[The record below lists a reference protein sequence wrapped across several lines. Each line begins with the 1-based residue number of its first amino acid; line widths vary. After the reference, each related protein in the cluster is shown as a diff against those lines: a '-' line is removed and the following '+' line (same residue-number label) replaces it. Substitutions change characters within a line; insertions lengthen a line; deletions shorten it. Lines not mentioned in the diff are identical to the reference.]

1 MIIDWKGSK
10 LDISSDYGKGQI
22 IDSIKAHIDVEG
34 RPKKQNDFINEYNQ
48 TLEIIES
55 DDALSEDEKEEKQ
68 DLIEEEFTKILKDF
82 FENEPLIIYI
92 KKERKDYGWTRFS
105 RRKTGKE
112 GSAENTAN
120 VRYAENLKLKE
131 VKDGDVR
138 ERLSGVGA
146 LKFAE
151 RGTQQ
156 LNLPPFDFRTFI
168 DTQKNNDIPIQEDM
182 VLKEK
187 EDIET
192 GNPTGVFSFKP
203 EGSVTE
209 EGKEYHFKMTYGN
222 IKSTDLEEA
231 KTNHIRE
238 VTGQNPTPEGTKTR
252 TFKIGSD
259 VFNTKVRFS
268 DKVIKKV
275 TEQAAERAVEWFEY
289 KKTRIPNPT
298 YREDDKGKSLTPN
311 EPKTMINYEII
322 REGTLGGA
330 GSPSYEQYLATVES
344 KAEYFELEVDGK
356 KGLYGFKA
364 PPSSQRRL
372 KQANV
377 EFTQDTDIP
386 KIIEEN
392 NAQIQEIFRP
402 YLESATDIMVPIIC
416 GKFSKSER
424 AEATFDEFKESLVQD
439 DAELEGFTIGSRDNL
454 TDEGKV
460 KLKNLNEM
468 SPSKRKEE
476 LDKLGKKAFVLK
488 ENLKTK
494 DKKRLT
500 WDYTGESVKI
510 GDIQLEK
517 DKTIDNATY
526 EKVLQN
532 IQDMKEEAD
541 EVLGI
546 LKIETLEEF
555 KELFNRTR
563 KTAKQF
569 ISFDE
574 YAKLSLDDKGKYA
587 PNLTI
592 QTGAGIKN
600 VKSSVNFVGKRTYA
614 VGDLKLSN
622 MVFADDELGE
632 GYMGGKTIP
641 FLLALDFYVRVEGE
655 FNLKPAGRES
665 ANRKM
670 ASRVNDL
677 KAKIRVIE
685 RTFGDVTSEVES

>member
-1 MIIDWKGSK
+1 MIIKWKGSN
-10 LDISSDYGKGQI
+10 LDLSSDTGKNEI
-22 IDSIKAHIDVEG
+22 ILTLKGHMDAKG
-34 RPKKQNDFINEYNQ
+34 RPKKTEDLLSEFNKSIMAID
-48 TLEIIES
+48 S
-55 DDALSEDEKEEKQ
+55 DTTLSEDEKEEKEK
-68 DLIEEEFTKILKDF
+68 LLEEEFAKIIKQF
-82 FENEPLIIYI
+82 FEEEPLISYI
-92 KKERKDYGWTRFS
+92 NDEGYGWSRFS
-105 RRKTGKE
+105 RKKTGKE

-120 VRYAENLKLKE
+120 VRYAENLKLKD
-131 VKDGDVR
+131 VKNGDHR

-151 RGTQQ
+151 RGTQE
-156 LNLPPFDFRTFI
+156 LNLPPFDFRSFI
-168 DTQKNNDIPIQEDM
+168 RRQSRTNIPIQEDM
-182 VLKEK
+182 ILKEK
-187 EDIET
+187 EDKET

-203 EGSVTE
+203 EGDVKQG
-209 EGKEYHFKMTYGN
+209 GKNYHFKMTYGN
-222 IKSTDLEEA
+222 IKPTMLEEE

-238 VTGQNPTPEGTKTR
+238 VTGQNPRPER
-252 TFKIGSD
+252 NKIRPLKVGSD
-259 VFNTKVRFS
+259 VFNTEVRFTQ
-268 DKVIKKV
+268 KVIKKV

-289 KKTRIPNPT
+289 KKTRIPNPS
-298 YREDDKGKSLTPN
+298 YKEDANGKTLTPN
-311 EPKTMINYEII
+311 EPKTMVNYEIV
-322 REGTLGGA
+322 REGTVGGK
-330 GSPSYEQYLATVES
+330 GSPSNQQYIATIES

-364 PPSSQRRL
+364 PPSSQKRL
-372 KQANV
+372 KQAIV
-377 EFTQDTDIP
+377 EFTEETDIP
-386 KIIEEN
+386 KLIEQN

-424 AEATFDEFKESLVQD
+424 AEATFDEFKESLEQD
-439 DAELEGFTIGSRDNL
+439 DVDLEGFTIGSRDNL

-460 KLKNLNEM
+460 KLIDLNEIDA
-468 SPSKRKEE
+468 KARKEKLE
-476 LDKLGKKAFVLK
+476 ELGKKAFALK
-488 ENLKTK
+488 EKLKTK
-494 DKKRLT
+494 DKKKLS
-500 WDYTGESVKI
+500 WEYTGESVKI

-563 KTAKQF
+563 KTAEQF

-574 YAKLSLDDKGKYA
+574 YAKLSLDDKEKYT

-614 VGDLKLSN
+614 IGDLKLSD
-622 MVFADDELGE
+622 MVLVDEELGE
-632 GYMGGKTIP
+632 GYMGSKTIP
-641 FLLALDFYVRVEGE
+641 FLLALDFYVREEGQ

-665 ANRKM
+665 ANRAM

-677 KAKIRVIE
+677 KTKIRRIE
-685 RTFGDVTSEVES
+685 RVFGDVTSEVES

>member
-1 MIIDWKGSK
+1 MIIKWKGSDI
-10 LDISSDYGKGQI
+10 DISSDVGKNEI
-22 IDSIKAHIDVEG
+22 INTLKGHMDAKG
-34 RPKKQNDFINEYNQ
+34 RPKKTEDLLREYNKS
-48 TLEIIES
+48 TKAIDS
-55 DDALSEDEKEEKQ
+55 DTTLSEDEKEEKE
-68 DLIEEEFTKILKDF
+68 DLLEEEFAKIIKQF
-82 FENEPLIIYI
+82 FEEEPLISYI
-92 KKERKDYGWTRFS
+92 NKEIYGWTKFS

-120 VRYAENLKLKE
+120 IRYAENLKLKE
-131 VKDGDVR
+131 VKGGDVR

-146 LKFAE
+146 LKFSE
-151 RGTQQ
+151 RGTQK

-168 DTQKNNDIPIQEDM
+168 ATQKSNDIPIEEDM
-182 VLKEK
+182 ILREK
-187 EDIET
+187 EDKET

-203 EGSVTE
+203 IGGVRQ

-238 VTGQNPTPEGTKTR
+238 ITGQNPRPERNKTQ
-252 TFKIGSD
+252 TFKVGSD
-259 VFNTKVRFS
+259 VFNAEVRFTQ
-268 DKVIKKV
+268 KVIKKV

-289 KKTRIPNPT
+289 KKTRIPNPA
-298 YREDDKGKSLTPN
+298 YKEGSS
-311 EPKTMINYEII
+311 EPKTMVNYEIV
-322 REGTLGGA
+322 REGTLGKA

-364 PPSSQRRL
+364 PPSSQNRL

-386 KIIEEN
+386 ILIAQNK
-392 NAQIQEIFRP
+392 AQIQEIFRP

-424 AEATFDEFKESLVQD
+424 AEATFDEFKEKLEQD
-439 DAELEGFTIGSRDNL
+439 DADLEGFTIGSRDNL

-460 KLKNLNEM
+460 KLEDLKEM
-468 SPSKRKEE
+468 SASKRKKKLNE
-476 LDKLGKKAFVLK
+476 LGKKAFVLK

-500 WDYTGESVKI
+500 WKYTGNTRKI
-510 GDIQLEK
+510 GDVQLVK
-517 DKTIDNATY
+517 DTTIDNATY

-532 IQDMKEEAD
+532 AKDT
-541 EVLGI
+541 
-546 LKIETLEEF
+546 KITEEEF
-555 KELFNRTR
+555 DEFKGLFNRTR
-563 KTAKQF
+563 KTAEQF

-574 YAKLSLDDKGKYA
+574 YAKLSLDDKEKYA

-592 QTGAGIKN
+592 QTGAGIEN

-614 VGDLKLSN
+614 IGDLKLSQ
-622 MVFADDELGE
+622 MVTGEGLGE
-632 GYMGGKTIP
+632 GVFVSKKIP
-641 FLLALDFYVRVEGE
+641 FLLSLDFYVREEGK

-665 ANRKM
+665 ANRAM

-677 KAKIRVIE
+677 KTKIRSIE
-685 RTFGDVTSEVES
+685 RVFGDVTSEVES

>member
-34 RPKKQNDFINEYNQ
+34 RPKKQDDFINEYNQ
-48 TLEIIES
+48 TLQIIES
-55 DDALSEDEKEEKQ
+55 DDALSEDEKEEKEQ
-68 DLIEEEFTKILKDF
+68 LIEEEFTKILKNF

-120 VRYAENLKLKE
+120 VRYAENLKLKD
-131 VKDGDVR
+131 VKNGDHR

-151 RGTQQ
+151 RGTQE

-168 DTQKNNDIPIQEDM
+168 ATQKNNDIPIQEDM

-203 EGSVTE
+203 EGSVRQ

-222 IKSTDLEEA
+222 IKPTDLEEA

-238 VTGQNPTPEGTKTR
+238 VTGQNPIPEGTKTR
-252 TFKIGSD
+252 TLKIGSD
-259 VFNTKVRFS
+259 VFNAEVKFTQ
-268 DKVIKKV
+268 KVIKKV
-275 TEQAAERAVEWFEY
+275 TEQATQRAIEWFEY

-311 EPKTMINYEII
+311 EPKTMVNYEII
-322 REGTLGGA
+322 REGTLGFGEEA
-330 GSPSYEQYLATVES
+330 KGQPSYEQYNATIES

-356 KGLYGFKA
+356 KGLYGFKT
-364 PPSSQRRL
+364 PPSSQNQL
-372 KQANV
+372 KQATV
-377 EFTQDTDIP
+377 EFTNDTDIP
-386 KIIEEN
+386 ILIEQN

-424 AEATFDEFKESLVQD
+424 AEATFDQFKESLEQD

-460 KLKNLNEM
+460 KLIDLNEIDA
-468 SPSKRKEE
+468 KTRKKKLNE
-476 LDKLGKKAFVLK
+476 LGKKAFVLK
-488 ENLKTK
+488 EKLKTK

-500 WDYTGESVKI
+500 WEYTGEDRRI
-510 GDIQLEK
+510 GDIQLKKNE
-517 DKTIDNATY
+517 TIDNATY

-532 IQDMKEEAD
+532 AKNMKMTE
-541 EVLGI
+541 
-546 LKIETLEEF
+546 EEF
-555 KELFNRTR
+555 NQFKDSFNRTR
-563 KTAKQF
+563 KTAEQF

-574 YAKLSLDDKGKYA
+574 YAKLSLDDKEKYA

-592 QTGAGIKN
+592 QTGAGVKN

-614 VGDLKLSN
+614 VGDLKLSD
-622 MVFADDELGE
+622 MVTQEGLGKDF
-632 GYMGGKTIP
+632 YASKKIP
-641 FLLALDFYVRVEGE
+641 FLLALDFYVRAEAE

>member
-1 MIIDWKGSK
+1 MIIKWKGS
-10 LDISSDYGKGQI
+10 DIDLSSDTGKTEVVNTLQGHI
-22 IDSIKAHIDVEG
+22 DAKGRPRKENDLLREYAKSRNAIDS
-34 RPKKQNDFINEYNQ
+34 
-48 TLEIIES
+48 
-55 DDALSEDEKEEKQ
+55 DDKLSEDEQDEKK
-68 DLIEEEFTKILKDF
+68 DLLEAEFVKIIKDF
-82 FENEPLIIYI
+82 FEKEPLIFYI
-92 KKERKDYGWTRFS
+92 KKENYGWARFS

-151 RGTQQ
+151 RGTQD

-168 DTQKNNDIPIQEDM
+168 ATQKNNNIPIQEDM
-182 VLKEK
+182 ILKEI
-187 EDIET
+187 EDKET

-203 EGSVTE
+203 ERDVRQD
-209 EGKEYHFKMTYGN
+209 GKNYHFKMTYGN
-222 IKSTDLEEA
+222 IKPTDLEEA

-238 VTGQNPTPEGTKTR
+238 VTGQNPTPEKSKPQAL
-252 TFKIGSD
+252 KIGSD
-259 VFNTKVRFS
+259 VFNTEVRFS
-268 DKVIKKV
+268 EKVIKKV

-298 YREDDKGKSLTPN
+298 YQEDKKGKSLTPN
-311 EPKTMINYEII
+311 EPKTMVNYEVV

-330 GSPSYEQYLATVES
+330 GSPSYEQYLATIES
-344 KAEYFELEVDGK
+344 KAEYFELEVDGQ

-364 PPSSQRRL
+364 PPSSQNRL

-402 YLESATDIMVPIIC
+402 YLESATDILVPIIC

-424 AEATFDEFKESLVQD
+424 AEATFDEFKETVEQD

-460 KLKNLNEM
+460 KLTNLNEL
-468 SPSKRKEE
+468 SPSKRKKE

-488 ENLKTK
+488 EKLKTK

-500 WDYTGESVKI
+500 WEYTGEDRKI
-510 GDIQLEK
+510 GDIQLKKNE
-517 DKTIDNATY
+517 TIDNATY

-532 IQDMKEEAD
+532 AKNMEMTE
-541 EVLGI
+541 
-546 LKIETLEEF
+546 EEF
-555 KELFNRTR
+555 NQFKDSFNRTR
-563 KTAKQF
+563 KTAERF
-569 ISFDE
+569 LSFDE
-574 YAKLSLDDKGKYA
+574 YAKLSLDDKEKYA

-592 QTGAGIKN
+592 QTGAGVKN
-600 VKSSVNFVGKRTYA
+600 VKSSINFVGKRTYA
-614 VGDLKLSN
+614 VGDLKLSD

-632 GYMGGKTIP
+632 GYMGSKTIS
-641 FLLALDFYVRVEGE
+641 FLLALDFYVREEGK

-665 ANRKM
+665 ANRPM

-677 KAKIRVIE
+677 KTKIRSIE
-685 RTFGDVTSEVES
+685 RVFGDVTSEVES